1 MRTIKQILILALVAL
16 LAGNV
21 VTAIYKGSSDRTIGP
36 TITCDDTI
44 LEIQS
49 GDSTAAL
56 RQGITA
62 YDLQDGDLTDQIII
76 AGISKLISNNTAK
89 VTYLVFDSDNNMY
102 SFVRRIRYTDYH
114 KPYFTVNPNMP
125 LIYANTADIS
135 VLDRISAV
143 DVVDGDIS
151 KRIRV
156 STHSPTADPE
166 IFDIT
171 VQVTNSLG
179 DTAWLKL
186 PVQMLA
192 ADAMRPTVTLKEQL
206 LYLELNANFDP
217 LDYLVAATAADGT
230 QADLAEV
237 EIDSDVDT
245 SKAGTYRVTYSY
257 KSNGSIG
264 RGILTVVV
272 V

>member
-36 TITCDDTI
+36 TITCDSTI

-49 GDSTAAL
+49 GDKESVL
-56 RQGITA
+56 RQGVKA
-62 YDLQDGDLTDQIII
+62 YDPQDGDLTDRILI
-76 AGISKLISNNTAK
+76 AGVSKLISNNTAK
-89 VTYLVFDSDNNMY
+89 VTYLVFDSDNNMA

-125 LIYANTADIS
+125 LIYSTSADVS
-135 VLDRISAV
+135 VLDRIGAV

-151 KRIRV
+151 SRIRV
-156 STHSPTADPE
+156 STQSPTSDAE

-186 PVQMLA
+186 PVQMLSP
-192 ADAMRPTVTLKEQL
+192 DPMRPTVTLKEQL
-206 LYLELNANFDP
+206 LYLEINADFDP
-217 LDYLVAATAADGT
+217 MDYLVSAIEADGT

-237 EIDSDVDT
+237 EIRNSVDT
-245 SKAGTYRVTYSY
+245 SKADTYQVVYSY
-257 KSNGSIG
+257 TSNGSRG
-264 RGILTVVV
+264 RAILTVVV
-272 V
+272 L

>member
-1 MRTIKQILILALVAL
+1 MRTVKQILILALVAL

-36 TITCDDTI
+36 TIKCSDTI

-49 GDSTAAL
+49 SDSTAVL
-56 RQGITA
+56 RQGVTA
-62 YDLQDGDLTDQIII
+62 YDLQDGDLTDRIII
-76 AGISKLISNNTAK
+76 AGVSKLISNDTAK
-89 VTYLVFDSDNNMY
+89 VTYLVFDSDNNMH

-114 KPYFTVNPNMP
+114 KPYFTVDPNMP
-125 LIYANTADIS
+125 LIYANTAEIS
-135 VLDRISAV
+135 VLDRIGAV

-151 KRIRV
+151 SRIRV

-186 PVQMLA
+186 PVQLLA
-192 ADAMRPTVTLKEQL
+192 ANPMRPTVTLKEQL
-206 LYLELNANFDP
+206 LYLELNASFDP
-217 LDYLVAATAADGT
+217 MDYLVAATAADGT
-230 QADLAEV
+230 QADLADV
-237 EIDSDVDT
+237 EIQSDVDT
-245 SKAGTYRVTYSY
+245 STAGTYRVIYSY
-257 KSNGSIG
+257 TKDGHVG